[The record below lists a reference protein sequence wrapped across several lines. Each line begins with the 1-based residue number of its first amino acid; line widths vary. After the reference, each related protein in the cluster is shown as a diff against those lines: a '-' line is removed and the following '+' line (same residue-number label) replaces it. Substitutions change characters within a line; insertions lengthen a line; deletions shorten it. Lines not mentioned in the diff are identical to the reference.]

1 MGFTDIS
8 RRTTP
13 DRVMGMLDEL
23 YCLLDVEA
31 EGAGLYKVETI
42 GARGGWARGERERLC
57 FWGFGGTSAP
67 GHTAMVPLAA
77 SAAA

>member
-1 MGFTDIS
+1 VGFTDIS

-42 GARGGWARGERERLC
+42 GACGGWARGERERER
-57 FWGFGGTSAP
+57 G
-67 GHTAMVPLAA
+67 A
-77 SAAA
+77 SFLGVLGRARAGCRR